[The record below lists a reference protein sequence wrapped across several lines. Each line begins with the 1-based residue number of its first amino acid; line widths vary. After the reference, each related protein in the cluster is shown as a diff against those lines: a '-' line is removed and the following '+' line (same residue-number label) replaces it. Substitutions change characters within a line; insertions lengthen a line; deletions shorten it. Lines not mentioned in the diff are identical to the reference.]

1 MAVNKESDNS
11 IMGEPG
17 GNQVPA
23 DGTGTVGAV
32 MSGV

>member
-1 MAVNKESDNS
+1 MALNQESIQS
-11 IMGEPG
+11 VKGEPG